1 MATMAVVILGFLLV
15 ALVVILFLKLRLAR
29 DREQIAIMKAIGF
42 TDDDIKKQYQTK
54 MLLAAFPGIVIGI
67 VLANRLGSTVV
78 SAALSLMGLGI
89 SRITFLIQPWLIF
102 AFLPLLLLIV
112 IACITWITCK
122 KHFFPDLRII

>member
-54 MLLAAFPGIVIGI
+54 MLLAAFPGIIIGI
-67 VLANRLGSTVV
+67 VLANRLGSVVV

-89 SRITFLIQPWLIF
+89 SRIT
-102 AFLPLLLLIV
+102 
-112 IACITWITCK
+112 CK